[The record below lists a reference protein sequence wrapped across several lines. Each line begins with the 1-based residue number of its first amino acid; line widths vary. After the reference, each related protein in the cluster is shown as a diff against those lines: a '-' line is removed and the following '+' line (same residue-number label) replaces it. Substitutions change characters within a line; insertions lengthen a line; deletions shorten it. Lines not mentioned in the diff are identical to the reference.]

1 MKCPKCRTE
10 NPDTG
15 KFCRECRT
23 TFMAVCPKC
32 KSENLLRDKFCGDCG
47 HNLTLAS
54 EDARKELSFDEK
66 LAKIQK
72 YLPRGLA
79 DKVLA
84 QRDRIEGE
92 RKQVTVLFCD
102 MEGFSRFSE
111 KLPPEE
117 VYSIMDQVYEILMRQ
132 VHDYGGT
139 VNEMT
144 GDGIMALFGAPVA
157 LEEAPQR
164 AIRASLSIHL
174 EMTRITDRLRKTKD
188 DLPPIRMRIGIHTG
202 PVVVGSL
209 GDDLRVE
216 FKVVGDTVVLAAR
229 LEQIAQPE
237 STYVSRDV
245 FRVTEGYFHFEALEP
260 IMVKGKAEPVQV
272 YRVTGIKEKQERS
285 VGIGSPLVGRQ
296 KELDL
301 LSLQIYRLINGTG
314 GIVTVSGEAGIG
326 KSRLMA
332 ELHRIEAV
340 KKTMLLE
347 GRALSIGRTLSFYPI
362 IDALKHWSQ
371 IREEDTD
378 TEAQRKL
385 EKSIRAIH
393 PEEVNEV
400 FPFIATLMGMKL
412 TGKHAQRM
420 KGIEG
425 EALEKLIFKNMREI
439 IIKGS
444 ELRPTV
450 IYIEDFHWV
459 DNSSLELIEA
469 LFRLVEEYRLLF
481 ILVFRPG
488 YADTGERIIKSIEEN
503 YPAHWTRIDLEPLN
517 EAESETLLSNLL
529 QIKGLPHHIR
539 EQILQRAG
547 GNPFFIEEVVRSL
560 IDEGA
565 VVLKNGEYEVTE
577 KVKQIVIP
585 QSIHALIMTRI
596 DRLDEATRN
605 LVRTAS
611 VIGRNFF
618 YRILIEV
625 ASNIEEIDRRL
636 DHLKEIQLIRERK
649 RMEELEYLFKHAL
662 AQEAAY
668 ESILIQR
675 RKELH
680 SKVAQSIEKVFPER
694 LSEFY
699 GMLAYHYS
707 MGEDLDKAEEYMI
720 KAGEEAMKSAA
731 SSEALGYFQE
741 ALSIYRSKLKDKA
754 SPEKITML
762 EKNIAHALLNR
773 GRYLESAD
781 YFTRV
786 LEYYGET
793 LPVTRL
799 GVAMKLTHS
808 LVHLLLG
815 LYLPAIKWG
824 RIPTE
829 RDREIIHLYFNK
841 GVALV
846 QPDPKRFFIET
857 IFLMKLMTDVDISG
871 VQNGYGMLASFSTLF
886 SWTGISKRISKR
898 ILDFTKNKIEQHDE
912 KVYANYLFS
921 QFLHDFYMG
930 NFVSPDPKFD
940 FLTDRMIKG
949 GELAYGVMMTLWP
962 GHYSLETGQ
971 FAKAI
976 EVIESLNA
984 IHREYNQDM
993 ARAFEIT
1000 FKIRLLLK
1008 QRRLEETL
1016 RSFHE
1021 GIAFIDKR
1029 ISKNMH
1035 FIMHALKARAFL
1047 LSGEI
1052 EEARNCFEYLEKI
1065 RGETP
1070 LAPFYLSDYLMGR
1083 FMFAL
1088 HQLENAMKMGDVSYG
1103 KYTQETRLWG
1113 KESLKLSKKFNRDRV
1128 EAKRYMGT
1136 FRWLTGKK
1144 RDALKWWR
1152 LSVETGESFN
1162 MKPELSRTYFEIG
1175 KRLSEPDSP
1184 YRELSG
1190 ISAAEYL
1197 NKAKTMFEEMD
1208 LQWDLEQLENLI
1220 VGHH

>member
-1 MKCPKCRTE
+1 MKCPSCQIE
-10 NPDTG
+10 NREEAR
-15 KFCRECRT
+15 FCDSCGQKIT
-23 TFMAVCPKC
+23 PSP
-32 KSENLLRDKFCGDCG
+32 SEKAS
-47 HNLTLAS
+47 HTLS
-54 EDARKELSFDEK
+54 HEDQLSR
-66 LAKIQK
+66 IRK

-79 DKVLA
+79 EKVLA
-84 QRDRIEGE
+84 ERDKIEGE

-102 MEGFSRFSE
+102 MKGFTPLSE
-111 KLPPEE
+111 KLGPDTMYD
-117 VYSIMDQVYEILMRQ
+117 VMDQVYEILMRQ
-132 VHDYGGT
+132 VHDFGGT

-164 AIRASLSIHL
+164 AIRASLSIHR
-174 EMTRITDRLRKTKD
+174 EMASLTDRLRQTKD

-216 FKVVGDTVVLAAR
+216 FKAVGDTVVLAAR
-229 LEQIAQPE
+229 LEQIAEAGQ
-237 STYVSRDV
+237 TYVSRDV
-245 FRVTEGYFHFEALEP
+245 FRVTEGYFHFEILEP
-260 IMVKGKAEPVQV
+260 TKVKGKTEPIQV
-272 YRVTGIKEKQERS
+272 YHVTGTKETPERS
-285 VGIGSPLVGRQ
+285 VGIVSSLVGRQ

-301 LSLQIYRLINGTG
+301 LSLQVYRLINGIG
-314 GIVTVSGEAGIG
+314 GIVTITGEAGIG

-332 ELHRIEAV
+332 ELRRTEAV
-340 KKTMLLE
+340 KKTMILE
-347 GRALSIGRTLSFYPI
+347 GRALSIGRSLSFYPI

-371 IREEDTD
+371 IREKDSD

-385 EKSIRAIH
+385 EKAIRAIH

-412 TGKHAQRM
+412 TGKYAERM
-420 KGIEG
+420 KGIVG

-459 DNSSLELIEA
+459 DTSSLELIEA
-469 LFRLVEEYRLLF
+469 LFRLVEEYRILF

-503 YPAHWTRIDLEPLN
+503 YPSHWTKIELEPLN

-529 QIKGLPHHIR
+529 KIKGLPLHIR

-565 VVLKNGEYEVTE
+565 VVLKNGDYEITE
-577 KVKQIVIP
+577 KIKQVVIP

-605 LVRTAS
+605 LVRMAS

-618 YRILIEV
+618 YKVLAEV
-625 ASNIEEIDRRL
+625 ASNIEEIDRKL
-636 DHLKEIQLIRERK
+636 DRLKEIQLIRERK

-675 RKELH
+675 RKEIH
-680 SKVAQSIEKVFPER
+680 QKVARSIEKVFNER
-694 LSEFY
+694 LHEFY

-741 ALSIYRSKLKDKA
+741 ALSIYRSKFGEKA
-754 SPEKITML
+754 SPEKIVML

-773 GRYLESAD
+773 GRLLESVD

-786 LEYYGET
+786 LEYHGET
-793 LPVTRL
+793 FTETRL
-799 GVAMKLTHS
+799 GVAMKLTHG
-808 LVHLLLG
+808 LIHLLIG
-815 LYLPAIKWG
+815 LYLPVIKWR

-829 RDREIIHLYFNK
+829 RDKEIIHLYYDK
-841 GVALV
+841 GAALAT
-846 QPDPKRFFIET
+846 PDPKRYFIET
-857 IFLMKLMTDVDISG
+857 IFLMKRLTEFDISG
-871 VQNGYGMLASFSTLF
+871 VQFGYGMLANFSSLF
-886 SWTGISKRISKR
+886 SYTGISKSISKKM
-898 ILDFTKNKIEQHDE
+898 LDFTKKRMDCNDE
-912 KVYANYLFS
+912 RAYAGYLFGK
-921 QFLHDFYMG
+921 LCYDLCMGDFI
-930 NFVSPDPKFD
+930 FPDARFD
-940 FLTDRMIKG
+940 SLTDRIVKG
-949 GELAYGVMMTLWP
+949 GELYHGAVMTMWS
-962 GHYSLETGQ
+962 GFYFIAVGQ

-976 EVIESLNA
+976 EMMEKLNA

-993 ARAFEIT
+993 AGVYEIT
-1000 FKIRLLLK
+1000 VKIRLLLK
-1008 QRRLEETL
+1008 QRRLEEAL

-1021 GIAFIDKR
+1021 GITFVDK
-1029 ISKNMH
+1029 KAPKTPH
-1035 FIMHALKARAFL
+1035 FQMHAFKARALL

-1052 EEARNCFEYLEKI
+1052 EQARDCLAYLETMRSEI
-1065 RGETP
+1065 P
-1070 LAPFYLSDYLMGR
+1070 LAPIFLSNYLIGR

-1088 HQLENAMKMGDVSYG
+1088 HKLEKAVEGGDASYG
-1103 KYTQETRLWG
+1103 KYAQEARSCG
-1113 KESLKLSKKFNRDRV
+1113 KKSMKVSKNFKSDRV
-1128 EAKRYMGT
+1128 EAMRHMGT
-1136 FRWLTGKK
+1136 FCWLTGRK
-1144 RDALKWWR
+1144 RDALKWWH
-1152 LSVETGESFN
+1152 LSIETGEAFN

-1175 KRLSEPDSP
+1175 KRLSAPDSP
-1184 YRELSG
+1184 YKELNA
-1190 ISAAEYL
+1190 ISATEYL

-1208 LQWDLEQLENLI
+1208 LQWDLEQLEH

>member
-1 MKCPKCRTE
+1 ME
-10 NPDTG
+10 NREEAR
-15 KFCRECRT
+15 FCDSCGQNISIIR
-23 TFMAVCPKC
+23 
-32 KSENLLRDKFCGDCG
+32 SEKTSSTISYADQ
-47 HNLTLAS
+47 
-54 EDARKELSFDEK
+54 LSRIK
-66 LAKIQK
+66 K

-79 DKVLA
+79 EKVLA
-84 QRDRIEGE
+84 QRDKIEGE

-102 MEGFSRFSE
+102 MKGFTPLSE
-111 KLPPEE
+111 KLGPDTMYD
-117 VYSIMDQVYEILMRQ
+117 VMDQVYEILMRQ
-132 VHDYGGT
+132 VHDFGGT

-164 AIRASLSIHL
+164 AIRASLSIHR
-174 EMTRITDRLRKTKD
+174 EMANLTDRLRKAKD

-216 FKVVGDTVVLAAR
+216 FKAVGDTVVLAAR
-229 LEQIAQPE
+229 LEQIAEPGQ
-237 STYVSRDV
+237 TYVSRDV
-245 FRVTEGYFHFEALEP
+245 FRVTEGYFHFETLEP
-260 IMVKGKAEPVQV
+260 TKVKGKVEPVQV
-272 YRVTGIKEKQERS
+272 YRVTGTKETPERS
-285 VGIGSPLVGRQ
+285 VGIGSSLVGRQ

-301 LSLQIYRLINGTG
+301 LSLQVYRLINGTG
-314 GIVTVSGEAGIG
+314 GIVTITGEAGIG

-332 ELHRIEAV
+332 ELRRTEAV
-340 KKTMLLE
+340 KKTMFLE
-347 GRALSIGRTLSFYPI
+347 GRALSIGRSLSFYPI
-362 IDALKHWSQ
+362 IDALKHWSR

-378 TEAQRKL
+378 TEAQKKL
-385 EKSIRAIH
+385 EKAIRAIH
-393 PEEVNEV
+393 PKEVSEV

-459 DNSSLELIEA
+459 DTSSLELIEA
-469 LFRLVEEYRLLF
+469 LFRLVEEHRILF

-503 YPAHWTRIDLEPLN
+503 YPSHWTRIDLEPLN
-517 EAESETLLSNLL
+517 EGESETLLSNLL
-529 QIKGLPHHIR
+529 RIKGLPLHIR
-539 EQILQRAG
+539 DQILQRAG

-565 VVLKNGEYEVTE
+565 VVLKNGDYEVTE
-577 KVKQIVIP
+577 KVKQVIIP

-605 LVRTAS
+605 LVRMAS

-618 YRILIEV
+618 YRVLTEV
-625 ASNIEEIDRRL
+625 ASTIEEIDRRL
-636 DHLKEIQLIRERK
+636 DYLKEIQLIRERR

-680 SKVAQSIEKVFPER
+680 NKVARSIEKVFNER
-694 LSEFY
+694 LHEFY
-699 GMLAYHYS
+699 GMLSYHYS

-731 SSEALGYFQE
+731 SSEALDYFQE
-741 ALSIYRSKLKDKA
+741 ALSIYRSKFGEKA
-754 SPEKITML
+754 SPGKIAML

-773 GRYLESAD
+773 GRLLESVD

-793 LPVTRL
+793 FPKTRL
-799 GVAMKLTHS
+799 GVAMKLTYS

-815 LYLPAIKWG
+815 LYLPATKWR

-829 RDREIIHLYFNK
+829 RDKEIINLYWNK
-841 GVALV
+841 GTALST
-846 QPDPKRFFIET
+846 PDPRRMFIET
-857 IFLMKLMTDVDISG
+857 IFGIKRLTEVDISG
-871 VQNGYGMLASFSTLF
+871 VQFGYGMLANFSVLF
-886 SWTGISKRISKR
+886 SYTAISKRISKK
-898 ILDFTKNKIEQHDE
+898 ILDFTKNKMDHQDE
-912 KVYANYLFS
+912 KADALYLFAK
-921 QFLHDFYMG
+921 LCYDLLMGDF
-930 NFVSPDPKFD
+930 VPPDPQYD
-940 FLTDRMIKG
+940 SLTDRMIKG
-949 GELAYGVMMTLWP
+949 GELYSGVIMTMWSGFYFLD
-962 GHYSLETGQ
+962 TGQ
-971 FAKAI
+971 FAKASEMI
-976 EVIESLNA
+976 EKLNA
-984 IHREYNQDM
+984 IHQEYNQDM
-993 ARAFEIT
+993 AGVYEIT
-1000 FKIRLLLK
+1000 VKIRLLLK
-1008 QRRLEETL
+1008 QRRLEEAL

-1021 GIAFIDKR
+1021 GITFVDK
-1029 ISKNMH
+1029 KAPKTPH
-1035 FIMHALKARAFL
+1035 FQMHALKARALL

-1052 EEARNCFEYLEKI
+1052 EEARDCLEHL
-1065 RGETP
+1065 ETMRREIP
-1070 LAPFYLSDYLMGR
+1070 LAPIFLSNYLIGKFIL
-1083 FMFAL
+1083 AL
-1088 HQLENAMKMGDVSYG
+1088 HELENAVKTVDASYNQYAREARSCG
-1103 KYTQETRLWG
+1103 K
-1113 KESLKLSKKFNRDRV
+1113 KSLKVSKDFKSDRV
-1128 EAKRYMGT
+1128 EAMRHMGT
-1136 FRWLTGKK
+1136 FHWLTGKK

-1152 LSVETGESFN
+1152 SSIETGEAFK

-1175 KRLSEPDSP
+1175 KRLSEPNSP
-1184 YRELSG
+1184 YRELNG
-1190 ISAAEYL
+1190 ISTAKYL
-1197 NKAKTMFEEMD
+1197 NKAKIMFEEMD
-1208 LQWDLEQLENLI
+1208 LQWDLQQLENAA
-1220 VGHH
+1220 VRHH